1 MEEDEDDDDDDDDD
15 QDCKADRGVTL
26 ALLLS
31 SSAS

>member
-1 MEEDEDDDDDDDDD
+1 METNDDDDDDDDD

-26 ALLLS
+26 VLLLP